1 MPSYMFMLWDNSGSI
16 DMYSRSKLL
25 QNFEHI
31 IELKVRFTHYIRDCF
46 ICATLYSGNGIF
58 NLLDYAEN
66 SLKETGKRI
75 LLAEY
80 LYRNI
85 SSEYTIIN

>member
-1 MPSYMFMLWDNSGSI
+1 MPTYMFMLWDNSGSK

-25 QNFEHI
+25 QNFEYK
-31 IELKVRFTHYIRDCF
+31 IELKVRFTHYLRDCF
-46 ICATLYSGNGIF
+46 ICVTLYSGNRIF
-58 NLLDYAEN
+58 NLLDSIKN

-75 LLAEY
+75 LLFEY